1 MLKLCV
7 ALLAL
12 ACVVQ
17 AQESYAAEV
26 TASRLHLRAGPGS
39 SYQSVVMVE
48 KGDKLV
54 VREAIEGGWAVIEV
68 PGGFEAWVS
77 ARFVERKGSA
87 GTVTVQNLL
96 IRPRPSTRYHQ
107 LSEKLDKGEAIKVLG
122 EKKVDDELWL
132 NVLIPQR
139 VPLYCAAQYLNK
151 IGPVSLAT
159 PKKLKTDA
167 KADGKAGVAPKAA
180 PVAGSDDH
188 RFIVIEKRVLAQL
201 NGADSVDDLR
211 PIQRTVASVD
221 DTRLSLEN
229 RKRHVALERKLL
241 ARERELVVASVHEH
255 EAELL
260 ADLEKKIREIEA
272 KYQERIR
279 KLEDARKAKLAAKNR
294 YTAVG
299 IVEYKPHLLGRTPA
313 FRITAGGKLRYYL
326 IAPAFDLHK
335 FAGKRVGVIGM
346 LDRESG
352 TGYFTVMVKRI
363 EIIGEK

>member
-17 AQESYAAEV
+17 AEESYAAEV

-48 KGDKLV
+48 KGDTIV
-54 VREAIEGGWAVIEV
+54 VREAIAGGWAVIEV
-68 PGGFEAWVS
+68 PGGFKAWVS
-77 ARFVERKGSA
+77 SRFIERKGSA

-107 LSEKLDKGEAIKVLG
+107 LSEKLNKGEAIKVLG

-151 IGPVSLAT
+151 IGPASMAT

-167 KADGKAGVAPKAA
+167 KAEAKPKVAPI
-180 PVAGSDDH
+180 AGSDDH

-201 NGADSVDDLR
+201 SGANSVDDLR
-211 PIQRTVASVD
+211 PIQRTVAGVD

-255 EAELL
+255 EAALL

-335 FAGKRVGVIGM
+335 FAGKRVGVVGM